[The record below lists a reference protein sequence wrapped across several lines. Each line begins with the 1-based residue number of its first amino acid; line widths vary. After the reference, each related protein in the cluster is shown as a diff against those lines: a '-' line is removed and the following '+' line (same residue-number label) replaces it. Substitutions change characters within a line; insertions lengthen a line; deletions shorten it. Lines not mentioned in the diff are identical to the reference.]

1 MGPYIII
8 LYIKWILI
16 LSEDECKFSSAC
28 QERFKVHALVELIAL
43 LIPGI
48 LFVQLMILRESTFP
62 KPVHLLMLNLLVA
75 NITVGLG
82 GVILNTADLIISATN
97 LYVKPSKHL
106 CHIFTRMY
114 VLKWRACRFSFM
126 AVFTVVVFLFVRYG
140 HNGVVL
146 RYVVLTVCMI

>member
-16 LSEDECKFSSAC
+16 LSEDECKFSSAY
-28 QERFKVHALVELIAL
+28 QERFKFRALVELIAL

-82 GVILNTADLIISATN
+82 GVILNT
-97 LYVKPSKHL
+97 
-106 CHIFTRMY
+106 
-114 VLKWRACRFSFM
+114 
-126 AVFTVVVFLFVRYG
+126 G
-140 HNGVVL
+140 H
-146 RYVVLTVCMI
+146 